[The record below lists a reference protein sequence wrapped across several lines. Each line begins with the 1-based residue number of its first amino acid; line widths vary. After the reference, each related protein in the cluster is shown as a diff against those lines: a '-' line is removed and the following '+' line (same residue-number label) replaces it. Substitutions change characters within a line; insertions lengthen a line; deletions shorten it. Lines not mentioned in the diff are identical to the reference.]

1 MTSPVDLPSSFAARY
16 REPGAGDFSLGAPR
30 NPVHPLRRFLKDPAA
45 ATGTALLTVA
55 ALIAVVGPF
64 FSPGDPMRIVDQV
77 LITPFS
83 NAQYPLGTDGLGR
96 DVLAGI
102 LHGARVSI
110 TIGLAVAALSLT
122 FGILL
127 GAIAGYVGGLTD
139 IVICRFIE
147 LFQTIPGFVL
157 LVVLVSLLEPSF
169 FTLVFGLSLVSWDT
183 VARLTRAEV
192 RQHRNREYVQAA
204 ETFGY
209 SHAHIL
215 WREILPNI
223 APSLIVTGSII
234 VANAILS
241 ESALSFLGLG
251 DPNTVTWGSLIGA
264 GRDFIRSAW
273 WLTAIPGF
281 FIAMTVLSLNLL
293 GDALNDFLN
302 PQGRN

>member
-1 MTSPVDLPSSFAARY
+1 MTSPIDLKPSFAARD
-16 REPGAGDFSLGAPR
+16 REAGAGDFALTPSPGKL
-30 NPVHPLRRFLKDPAA
+30 HPFRRFLANPTAA
-45 ATGTALLTVA
+45 IGTTLLLIAALL
-55 ALIAVVGPF
+55 AVLGPL
-64 FSPGDPMRIVDQV
+64 FSPGDPMRIVGKV
-77 LITPFS
+77 MITPFS
-83 NAQYPLGTDGLGR
+83 DPAYPLGTDGLGR
-96 DVLAGI
+96 DLLAGI

-110 TIGLAVAALSLT
+110 VIGLAVAALSLT
-122 FGILL
+122 FGIVL
-127 GAIAGYVGGLTD
+127 GAIAGYAGGLTD
-139 IVICRFIE
+139 ILICRFIE

-169 FTLVFGLSLVSWDT
+169 VTLVLGLSLVSWDT

-204 ETFGY
+204 ETFGH
-209 SHAHIL
+209 SHLHIL
-215 WREILPNI
+215 VREILPNI

-251 DPNTVTWGSLIGA
+251 DPNSVTWGSLIGA

-302 PQGRN
+302 PQGHG